1 MSTNPSKDGGGEGQG
16 VGQRV
21 GQGVGQ
27 WAAAGVGA
35 MGGIVYSEIRYA
47 PPFIIM

>member
-1 MSTNPSKDGGGEGQG
+1 MGWKHTSKDGGGGGQG

-27 WAAAGVGA
+27 WAAAGVAQWVGL
-35 MGGIVYSEIRYA
+35 SIRKYDKRRHSL
-47 PPFIIM
+47 

>member
-1 MSTNPSKDGGGEGQG
+1 MSTNPSKWVGDTLRRMGQG

-35 MGGIVYSEIRYA
+35 MGGIVYSEIR
-47 PPFIIM
+47 